1 MIGGFAAFAQAKV
14 ASVDQH
20 AIRSTGSGTRSSAIV
35 GIAALGY
42 FDIPISAK
50 ILGVALLFEL
60 AVILIF
66 TVGVFGQ
73 GGNDGVSIDPVLP
86 WNAFQGI
93 AFGLGIFIAFWS
105 WVGFEAAP
113 NYAEESRNPSR
124 TIPIAVYVSCVFVGV
139 LYTLASW
146 ASVSSYG
153 PGNEAFDALTAGV
166 DERVRRASGRW
177 TT

>member
-1 MIGGFAAFAQAKV
+1 VTNTDPINWVWYALIG
-14 ASVDQH
+14 
-20 AIRSTGSGTRSSAIV
+20 IV

-73 GGNDGVSIDPVLP
+73 GGNDGASIDPVLP
-86 WNAFQGI
+86 WNAFKGI

-113 NYAEESRNPSR
+113 NYAEESKNPHR
-124 TIPIAVYVSCVFVGV
+124 IIPIAV
-139 LYTLASW
+139 
-146 ASVSSYG
+146 
-153 PGNEAFDALTAGV
+153 
-166 DERVRRASGRW
+166 
-177 TT
+177 